1 MTTMS
6 PTVFDGRFGWLHPA
20 PGTCGVVICNPF
32 GHEAMWLHRS
42 LRQLAQRL
50 AEQGLPSLRFDYAGC
65 GDSAAGEADAISG
78 GTADIAAAAQHLREL
93 AGVTRVVLLGVRMGA
108 TLAALAAAQVG
119 ADALVML
126 EPVVS
131 GKAYWREQTV
141 LRQVAAMPATPPGDA
156 TSARDGHCQVLGY
169 DIDAATIEQL
179 RLLDLRA
186 ATPHPAP
193 NVLILATA
201 GNTAVDVLAQSYR
214 ACGASVEQ
222 QAFAGFDAMLQP
234 AWLSRAPREAF
245 ETVLRWLVRQPA
257 HVILPSVATNAGAA
271 STPVIALDGAR
282 ERPVSFDAR
291 GLFGML
297 CEPDRNQVPGLA
309 ILLPNTGC
317 TPHAGE
323 SRFAVRFAR
332 RMASAGIA
340 TLRIDVSGLGD
351 SEAAGRWD
359 EAPLP
364 LAGACSDTACAAAW
378 LAARGYRRV
387 IVLGI
392 CTGAYLALRAA
403 SGEPSIAGL
412 ILVNL
417 PRFAFPADCTIQDV
431 GFARKGSTRRHLK
444 SMLEPGKWREVARGQ
459 VSLAPVVATMLGYA
473 VRRCASLLG
482 APMLARRRGGAAGLL
497 RDLDARGVQT
507 RLLYSPDDVGL
518 DDFRLNFGAG
528 GRRLKRLPN
537 ARAAVIDEL
546 DHELANRAAQA
557 LVTEYCVGM
566 LRECFGVGDA
576 GMADGAKQPTMPE
589 RTGGLLAGAECGSA
603 RYG

>member
-1 MTTMS
+1 MTMMT

-20 PGTCGVVICNPF
+20 PGACGVVICNPF

-50 AEQGLPSLRFDYAGC
+50 AEQGMPTLRFDYAGC
-65 GDSAAGEADAISG
+65 GDSAPGEADAISG
-78 GTADIAAAAQHLREL
+78 GTADIAAAAQHLRAL

-131 GKAYWREQTV
+131 GKAYWREQAV
-141 LRQVAAMPATPPGDA
+141 MRQAAAGPARQGDA
-156 TSARDGHCQVLGY
+156 TGAGAGHCQVLGY
-169 DIDAATIEQL
+169 DVDAATIEQL

-186 ATPHPAP
+186 GSPHPAP
-193 NVLILATA
+193 HVLILAAA
-201 GNTAVDVLAQSYR
+201 GNAAVDVLAQSYR
-214 ACGASVEQ
+214 AGGASVET
-222 QAFAGFDAMLQP
+222 QAFAEFDAMLQP

-245 ETVLRWLVRQPA
+245 ESVLRWLVRQPA
-257 HVILPSVATNAGAA
+257 HVILPSVAGHAGAC

-282 ERPVSFDAR
+282 ERPVMFDAR

-297 CEPDRNQVPGLA
+297 CEPLGNQVAGLA

-359 EAPLP
+359 DAPLP
-364 LAGACSDTACAAAW
+364 LAGACTDTARAAAW
-378 LAARGYRRV
+378 LAEGGYRRV

-431 GFARKGSTRRHLK
+431 GFARKGSTRRHFK
-444 SMLEPGKWREVARGQ
+444 SMFELGKWREVARGQ
-459 VSLAPVVATMLGYA
+459 VSLAPVIATMLGYA
-473 VRRCASLLG
+473 ARRCAGLLG
-482 APMLARRRGGAAGLL
+482 APMLARRQGGAAGLL

-557 LVTEYCVGM
+557 LVTEHCVGL
-566 LRECFGVGDA
+566 LRECFGVGEA
-576 GMADGAKQPTMPE
+576 RLAYEAKQPTVPE
-589 RTGGLLAGAECGSA
+589 HAGGLLAGAECGTA

>member
-20 PGTCGVVICNPF
+20 PGACGVVICNPF

-50 AEQGLPSLRFDYAGC
+50 AEQGMPTLRFDYAGC
-65 GDSAAGEADAISG
+65 GDSAPGEANAISG

-131 GKAYWREQTV
+131 GKTYWREQTV
-141 LRQVAAMPATPPGDA
+141 LRRTAAAPTASPGDA
-156 TSARDGHCQVLGY
+156 ASVAEGQCQVLGY
-169 DIDAATIEQL
+169 DVDAATIEKL

-193 NVLILATA
+193 KVLILATT
-201 GNTAVDVLAQSYR
+201 GNAAVDVLAQSYR
-214 ACGASVEQ
+214 ACGASVETHG
-222 QAFAGFDAMLQP
+222 FAEFHAMLQP

-245 ETVLRWLVRQPA
+245 ETVLCWLGSQPP
-257 HVILPSVATNAGAA
+257 HVILPSLSPDAGAHSA
-271 STPVIALDGAR
+271 PVIELDGAR
-282 ERPVSFDAR
+282 ERPVMFDTR

-297 CEPDRNQVPGLA
+297 CEPDADPARGLA

-317 TPHAGE
+317 TPHPGE

-332 RMASAGIA
+332 RMASVGVA
-340 TLRIDVSGLGD
+340 TLRIDVSGLGE
-351 SEAAGRWD
+351 SQAAGRWD

-364 LAGACSDTACAAAW
+364 LAGACADTARAAAW

-387 IVLGI
+387 LVLGV

-403 SGEPSIAGL
+403 AGEPAIAGV

-417 PRFAFPADCTIQDV
+417 PRFAFAADCTIQDV
-431 GFARKGSTRRHLK
+431 GLARQGSTRRHLK
-444 SMLEPGKWREVARGQ
+444 SMLELRKWREVVRGQ
-459 VSLAPVVATMLGYA
+459 ASLAPVIATMLRYA
-473 VRRCASLLG
+473 ARRCASLLG
-482 APMLARRRGGAAGLL
+482 APLLVRRQGGAAGLL
-497 RDLDARGVQT
+497 RDLDARGVHT

-528 GRRLKRLPN
+528 GRRLKRFAH
-537 ARAAVIDEL
+537 ARARVVDEL
-546 DHELANRAAQA
+546 DHELANRASQA
-557 LVTEYCVGM
+557 IVTEYCEGL
-566 LRECFGVGDA
+566 LREFFDVGEA
-576 GMADGAKQPTMPE
+576 RMADETTQPTPPQ
-589 RTGGLLAGAECGSA
+589 RAGTLLAGAECGSA